1 MSIRRKYKNED
12 AELDTGP
19 LNDIL
24 FILMFFFLIISTL
37 ANPNVIKMNNPRAT
51 SETKAK
57 QSVIVS
63 INKNRDIYLGQQK
76 IVFDSLES
84 SLRKQLSYGD
94 SIKPAVVINADSLV
108 SWGDIVRIMQV
119 AKKLG
124 ATTSASGTCQI
135 ISLGIGRHQ
144 FELNCCNGVALIIL
158 SFPYIS
164 FRISVLKII
173 VQKDLLYF
181 FRIILMNF
189 NKILPLGVKCDLQI
203 L

>member
-1 MSIRRKYKNED
+1 MSIRNKLTHED
-12 AELDTGP
+12 TELDTGP

-51 SETKAK
+51 SDTKAK

-76 IVFDSLES
+76 IIFDSLES
-84 SLRKQLSYGD
+84 SLKKQLRVGD

-108 SWGDIVRIMQV
+108 SWGDIVRVMQV

-124 ATTSASGTCQI
+124 ATTSASV
-135 ISLGIGRHQ
+135 SS
-144 FELNCCNGVALIIL
+144 A
-158 SFPYIS
+158 
-164 FRISVLKII
+164 K
-173 VQKDLLYF
+173 
-181 FRIILMNF
+181 
-189 NKILPLGVKCDLQI
+189 
-203 L
+203 

>member
-1 MSIRRKYKNED
+1 MSIRKKYTKENSEV
-12 AELDTGP
+12 DTGP

-24 FILMFFFLIISTL
+24 FILMFFFLIISTM

-76 IVFDSLES
+76 IIFDSLES
-84 SLRKQLSYGD
+84 SLKKQLRIGD

-108 SWGDIVRIMQV
+108 SWGDIVRVMQV

-124 ATTSASGTCQI
+124 ATTSASV
-135 ISLGIGRHQ
+135 SS
-144 FELNCCNGVALIIL
+144 A
-158 SFPYIS
+158 
-164 FRISVLKII
+164 K
-173 VQKDLLYF
+173 
-181 FRIILMNF
+181 
-189 NKILPLGVKCDLQI
+189 
-203 L
+203 

>member
-1 MSIRRKYKNED
+1 MSLRKKFKSEG

-37 ANPNVIKMNNPRAT
+37 ANPNVIKMSNPKAK
-51 SETKAK
+51 SDTKAK

-63 INKNRDIYLGQQK
+63 IDKNKNIYVGQRK

-84 SLRKQLSYGD
+84 ALRKNIRIGD
-94 SIKPAVVINADSLV
+94 SLKPAVVVNADSLV

-124 ATTSASGTCQI
+124 ATTSASVSG
-135 ISLGIGRHQ
+135 
-144 FELNCCNGVALIIL
+144 
-158 SFPYIS
+158 
-164 FRISVLKII
+164 
-173 VQKDLLYF
+173 QK
-181 FRIILMNF
+181 
-189 NKILPLGVKCDLQI
+189 
-203 L
+203 